1 MPLYAF
7 KRHILMKRKLK
18 LIFASPPAYIVMNPI
33 HSHAFLIKSYEKY
46 AASHFV
52 LATFKTVGDIL
63 FEHDS
68 SRCWVRELLVI
79 TIGIALAPMM
89 F

>member
-1 MPLYAF
+1 
-7 KRHILMKRKLK
+7 MKRKSK
-18 LIFASPPAYIVMNPI
+18 LIFASPPAYTVMDPI
-33 HSHAFLIKSYEKY
+33 HSHTFLIKSYEKY
-46 AASHFV
+46 AASNFV
-52 LATFKTVGDIL
+52 LVTFKTVGDIL
-63 FEHDS
+63 FEHDT